1 MEGGLKQPR
10 KSSEESCL
18 LSRQKLL
25 RQMERLGEK
34 ESAGEE
40 LDAAQLE
47 KLGRLDSVVDELEEL
62 LADEDS
68 LVES

>member
-1 MEGGLKQPR
+1 
-10 KSSEESCL
+10 
-18 LSRQKLL
+18 
-25 RQMERLGEK
+25 MERLGEK
-34 ESAGEE
+34 ESAREE

>member
-1 MEGGLKQPR
+1 
-10 KSSEESCL
+10 
-18 LSRQKLL
+18 
-25 RQMERLGEK
+25 MERLGEK

-47 KLGRLDSVVDELEEL
+47 NLGRLDSVVDELEEL